1 MLLKKV
7 DRDLGIITTKIG
19 NSYFNPTNANEQKEK
34 LFKDNTNNPKFTY
47 LPQKDLTNI
56 ENKLLSL
63 KANNSVYGQL
73 LKKKIKEMH
82 NLITMIKNVGKKE
95 FTKYS
100 LRIYGKPSSELIKEA
115 RRILKIDEEE
125 VWNKYSKLSMNK
137 KFMDQF
143 NINNY
148 KWNVR
153 EKEMVAGAAISTKYN
168 TLMINKGKDFSENDV
183 KRLIVH
189 EIGTHVTR
197 FENAKKQKYK
207 MFRFGFPG
215 YLETE
220 EGLAAYNEYRCGLLS
235 PKILRNYAG
244 RVLANHMS
252 LSSSFCSVYNDLLDY
267 FPKNDAWTL
276 TLRSKRGMID
286 TSKPGGFTKDH
297 LYLKGFLKVKQF
309 AESGGDMKKLYVG
322 KIGIE
327 HVPLLDYI

>member
-7 DRDLGIITTKIG
+7 DRDLGLIVSKIG
-19 NSYFNPTNANEQKEK
+19 NSYFNPINPVEEKNK
-34 LFKDNTNNPKFTY
+34 LFKDNSYNPKLSY
-47 LPQKDLTNI
+47 LPTKDFKKI
-56 ENKLLSL
+56 ESKLLSL
-63 KANNSVYGQL
+63 KVDNSVYGQL
-73 LKKKIKEMH
+73 LNKKIKEMQ
-82 NLITMIKNVGKKE
+82 NLLMMIKNVGEKD
-95 FTKYS
+95 FIKYS
-100 LRIYGKPSSELIKEA
+100 IKVYGKPNPELIKEA

-125 VWNKYSKLSMNK
+125 VWKKYSKLSMNK

-143 NINNY
+143 NINKY
-148 KWNVR
+148 KWNVK
-153 EKEMVAGAAISTKYN
+153 EKDMVAGAAVSTKYK
-168 TLMINKGKDFSENDV
+168 TLMINNNKDFSENDV

-235 PKILRNYAG
+235 PKILRAYAG

-252 LSSSFCSVYNDLLDY
+252 LTGSFCTVYNNLLDY

-276 TLRSKRGMID
+276 TLRSKRGLVD

-309 AESGGDMKKLYVG
+309 AESGGNIKKLYVG
-322 KIGIE
+322 KIGVE